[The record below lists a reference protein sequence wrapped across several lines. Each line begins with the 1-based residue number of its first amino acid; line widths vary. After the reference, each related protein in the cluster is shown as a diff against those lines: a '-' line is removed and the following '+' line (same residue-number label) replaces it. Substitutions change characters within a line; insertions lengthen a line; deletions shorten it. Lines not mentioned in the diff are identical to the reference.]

1 MKAPNT
7 GLYPCTLTWI
17 VYKHAAIGVGDTK
30 RYTPAMKAIR
40 LSLAAMLALVCVSAL
55 AQWQWLDRDGRKV
68 FSDRAPPPEVPEKS
82 ILKRPGKP
90 LQPQEPTTQTEEAA
104 PSAPAQ
110 ASAVPIPKKSA
121 LDIKLE
127 EKKKQ
132 AEQAEAAKKKAE
144 DDRIAQAKVENCERA
159 RKAKAA
165 LDSGIRMSTVN
176 AKGEREIMD
185 DAARAAES
193 KRIQGIVVSDC
204 K

>member
-1 MKAPNT
+1 MGYT
-7 GLYPCTLTWI
+7 S
-17 VYKHAAIGVGDTK
+17 

-40 LSLAAMLALVCVSAL
+40 LTLAAMLALVCVSAL

-82 ILKRPGKP
+82 ILKRPGKMP
-90 LQPQEPTTQTEEAA
+90 PPSETSPQTDGAAA
-104 PSAPAQ
+104 PAPAQ
-110 ASAVPIPKKSA
+110 AIAVPTPKKSE
-121 LDIKLE
+121 LDAKLE

-144 DDRIAQAKVENCERA
+144 EERIAKLKAENCERA

-165 LDSGIRMSTVN
+165 LDSGVRLATVN
-176 AKGEREIMD
+176 AKGERDFMD

-193 KRIQGIVVSDC
+193 KRIQGIVASDC